1 MSAWEWVKV
10 AAILGPIGVML
21 FVGFIVAAR
30 SGVDRTGTAK
40 TSRRLAENLSRTAL
54 VVAGSLVGLAM
65 VHQLVGLRLPAMW

>member
-10 AAILGPIGVML
+10 AAVLGPISVML
-21 FVGFIVAAR
+21 VVGFLVAAR
-30 SGVDRTGTAK
+30 SGVDPRSTVK
-40 TSRRLAENLSRTAL
+40 RSRRLVENLSQTAL